1 MVADLMDQDM
11 PDDVA
16 QVFAGLAP
24 IIENRSAIEE
34 NPVKV
39 GRTGQYFGI
48 SERNTGIKAENLERI
63 FGTKFVQHVLFG
75 EIGDHKCHVACV
87 DAQDFRDRPER
98 IPGEG
103 SDIVD
108 ARRFEKVLHAFAITV
123 ARLFR

>member
-1 MVADLMDQDM
+1 M

-16 QVFAGLAP
+16 QVFAGLATN
-24 IIENRSAIEE
+24 NRESVGDRE

-48 SERNTGIKAENLERI
+48 SGTEYRHKGQDLERI
-63 FGTKFVQHVLFG
+63 FGPKFVQHVLFG
-75 EIGDHKCHVACV
+75 EIGDHKCHVARV

-108 ARRFEKVLHAFAITV
+108 ARRFEKVLHAFAITM